1 MRVTGLDRRI
11 ERGEPPEVRVDVK
24 PSVLEA
30 VGNTPLVRLN
40 KVVPAG
46 CATVLVKCEYMN
58 PTGSIK
64 DRMAVHILNE
74 AERAGQI
81 KPGATIVENTS
92 GNTGQGVAMW
102 AAVRGYRCVFT
113 MPDKMS
119 LEKVNML
126 KAFGA
131 EVVITPTDVPG
142 DSPQHYVQT
151 ALRIARETP
160 NAFYVNQYHN
170 PLNID
175 AHELSTG
182 PEIWRQTEGRF
193 DAFVCGAGTG
203 GTVSGVGRFLRK
215 KERETGRKVRVVGV
229 DPIGSVHYHYFYTR
243 TMPTPHVY
251 KVEGVGEDILCE
263 AMDYSVVDD
272 FRQVNDKESFT
283 MARRLVREE
292 GLFCGGSSGSNVHVA
307 VDIARE
313 LGPGKTVVTVLPD
326 SATRYTT
333 KFLSDA
339 WMKDY
344 GFLGSDRELGL
355 VEEVLRAMPPRAIH
369 TCGPETPVGTVIE
382 TLRSHGI
389 SQVPVV
395 DATGHP
401 SAMVH
406 EVDVLRGLQS
416 GTVTA
421 HSPVRAVAHPI
432 GGLIYPKARIEEL
445 FRIFE
450 TDQVGVV
457 VDGGKILGIVS
468 KIDVLDFLARSSR
481 SPGPSMRA

>member
-1 MRVTGLDRRI
+1 VPMYNNILD
-11 ERGEPPEVRVDVK
+11 
-24 PSVLEA
+24 A
-30 VGNTPLVRLN
+30 VGHTPLVKLN

-46 CATVLVKCEYMN
+46 AAEVWVKCEYMN

-64 DRMAVHILNE
+64 DRMAVHILNRSE
-74 AERAGQI
+74 QMGLI

-142 DSPQHYVQT
+142 DSPQHYVET
-151 ALRIARETP
+151 AKRIARETP
-160 NAFYVNQYHN
+160 GAFYVNQYHN
-170 PLNID
+170 KLNIE

-182 PEIWRQTEGRF
+182 AEIWEDTGGKF
-193 DAFVCGAGTG
+193 DAVVAGAGTG
-203 GTVSGVGRFLRK
+203 GTVSGIGRYIK
-215 KERETGRKVRVVGV
+215 KKAPHIRVVGV
-229 DPIGSVHYHYFYTR
+229 DPIGSVHYHYFYTK

-251 KVEGVGEDILCE
+251 KVEGIGEDILCD
-263 AMDYSVVDD
+263 AMDYSVVDE
-272 FRQVNDKESFT
+272 FHQTNDKEAFT

-292 GLFCGGSSGSNVHVA
+292 GLFCGGSSGCNVHIAIKVA
-307 VDIARE
+307 QQ
-313 LGPGKTVVTVLPD
+313 LGPGKKVITLLPD

-339 WMKDY
+339 WMKDH
-344 GFLGSDRELGL
+344 GFLGSDRDLGV
-355 VEEVLRAMPPRAIH
+355 VEEILGAMAKRPIITAA
-369 TCGPETPVGTVIE
+369 PEKTVGQIIGMFKE
-382 TLRSHGI
+382 HGI
-389 SQVPVV
+389 SQVPIV
-395 DATGHP
+395 DGAGHP
-401 SAMVH
+401 TGMVH
-406 EVDVLRGLQS
+406 EVDVLRGLQD
-416 GTVTA
+416 GTVTVT
-421 HSPVRAVAHPI
+421 SPVKTISHPI

-457 VDGGKILGIVS
+457 VDNNKIVGIVS
-468 KIDVLDFLARSSR
+468 KIDVLDFMSR
-481 SPGPSMRA
+481 RK

>member
-1 MRVTGLDRRI
+1 MPMYNNILD
-11 ERGEPPEVRVDVK
+11 
-24 PSVLEA
+24 A
-30 VGNTPLVRLN
+30 VGHTPLVRLN

-46 CATVLVKCEYMN
+46 AAEVWVKCEYMN

-74 AERAGQI
+74 SEKQGLI

-119 LEKVNML
+119 MEKVSML

-142 DSPQHYVQT
+142 DSPQHYVET
-151 ALRIARETP
+151 AKRIARETP
-160 NAFYVNQYHN
+160 GAFYVNQYHN
-170 PLNID
+170 KLNID
-175 AHELSTG
+175 AHEKSTAA
-182 PEIWRQTEGRF
+182 EIWEDTGGRF
-193 DAFVCGAGTG
+193 DAIVAGAGTG
-203 GTVSGVGRFLRK
+203 GTISGIGRFIK
-215 KERETGRKVRVVGV
+215 KKSKDIRVVGV
-229 DPIGSVHYHYFYTR
+229 DPIGSVHYHYFYTK

-251 KVEGVGEDILCE
+251 KVEGIGEDILCD
-263 AMDYSVVDD
+263 AMDYSVVDE
-272 FRQVNDKESFT
+272 FHQTNDKEAFT

-292 GLFCGGSSGSNVHVA
+292 GLFCGGSSGCNVHIAIKVA
-307 VDIARE
+307 E
-313 LGPGKTVVTVLPD
+313 KLGAGKKVITLLPD

-339 WMKDY
+339 WMKDH
-344 GFLGSDRELGL
+344 GFLGGDRDLGH
-355 VEEVLRAMPPRAIH
+355 VEEILSAMPKRPIITA
-369 TCGPETPVGTVIE
+369 GPDKTVGTIIAMFKE
-382 TLRSHGI
+382 HGI
-389 SQVPVV
+389 SQVPIV
-395 DATGHP
+395 DGSGNPTG
-401 SAMVH
+401 MVH
-406 EVDVLRGLQS
+406 EVDVLRGLQD
-416 GTVTA
+416 GKVTA
-421 HSPVRAVAHPI
+421 ASAVKAISHPI

-457 VDGGKILGIVS
+457 VDNNKIVGIVS
-468 KIDVLDFLARSSR
+468 KIDVLEFMSKRSK
-481 SPGPSMRA
+481 

>member
-1 MRVTGLDRRI
+1 MSIKNSILD
-11 ERGEPPEVRVDVK
+11 
-24 PSVLEA
+24 A
-30 VGNTPLVRLN
+30 VGNTPLVKLN
-40 KVVPAG
+40 KVVDSS
-46 CATVLVKCEYMN
+46 CATVLVKCEFMN

-74 AERAGQI
+74 SEKQGLF

-102 AAVRGYRCVFT
+102 ASVRGYRCVFT

-142 DSPQHYVQT
+142 DSPQHYVET
-151 ALRIARETP
+151 AKRIARETP
-160 NAFYVNQYHN
+160 GAFYVNQYHN
-170 PLNID
+170 QLNID

-182 PEIWRQTEGRF
+182 AEIWRDTDGKV
-193 DAFVCGAGTG
+193 DVIVAGAGTG
-203 GTVSGVGRFLRK
+203 GTVSGIGRYFKKRK
-215 KERETGRKVRVVGV
+215 SPARIVGV
-229 DPIGSVHYHYFYTR
+229 DPIGSVHYHYFYTK

-251 KVEGVGEDILCE
+251 KVEGVGEDILCD
-263 AMDYSVVDD
+263 AMDYSVVDE
-272 FRQVNDKESFT
+272 FRQVNDKESFN

-292 GLFCGGSSGSNVHVA
+292 GLFCGGSSGSNVHIA
-307 VDIARE
+307 VKIARE
-313 LGPGKTVVTVLPD
+313 IGPGKTVLTVLPD

-333 KFLSDA
+333 KFLSDQ

-344 GFLGSDRELGL
+344 GFFGGDRDLGL
-355 VEEVLRAMPPRAIH
+355 VEDILKAIPSRPIL
-369 TCGPETPVGTVIE
+369 TADANTPISQVIE
-382 TLRSHGI
+382 TFKSCGI
-389 SQVPVV
+389 SQLPILDASKHPV
-395 DATGHP
+395 
-401 SAMVH
+401 SMVH

-416 GTVTA
+416 GTVTGS
-421 HSPVRAVAHPI
+421 SPASAVAHPI

-457 VDGGKILGIVS
+457 VDNNVIVGIVS
-468 KIDVLDFLARSSR
+468 KIDVLDFMNSR
-481 SPGPSMRA
+481 KH